1 VGDRVE
7 RLVVRRIG
15 GSEGGKKER
24 FFYYYFYAYLRIM
37 LVVSTSNERE
47 KFWYKLGTTVEL
59 GWQYCT
65 HPTLYVARVLIL
77 SNKTQT
83 YSLLARR

>member
-1 VGDRVE
+1 
-7 RLVVRRIG
+7 
-15 GSEGGKKER
+15 
-24 FFYYYFYAYLRIM
+24 M